1 MKKLIFGLFLTLF
14 LSAVVAAQE
23 NRLGNQPI
31 SSSEI
36 YQNIE
41 KLGFL
46 GSALFIA
53 AHPDDENTRLIAW
66 LDNQKMARTAYLSL
80 TRGDGGQNLIGP
92 ELREQLGMIR
102 TQELLEA
109 RSIDGGEQFFTRA
122 NDFGYSKDPEETLE
136 IWERDEVLSDVVQVI
151 RKFQPDI
158 IINRFDHRTAGTT
171 HGHHTSS
178 AILSVQAFD
187 LANDKGA
194 FPAQLKYVNTWK
206 PERLF
211 FNTSWWFYGSEDAFA
226 KADKT
231 NLLEIDNG
239 DYFTST
245 GYSVG
250 EIAALSRSRHQSQ
263 GFGSSGSRGSST
275 EYLEFLK
282 GSFPTD
288 KSDPFSGINTTW
300 TRVQGGQKV
309 MAQLNKVKETYD
321 FKDPS
326 ASLND
331 LLELRK
337 QINALDSG
345 YWRDLKLEE
354 TDLII
359 RDLIGLYAKA
369 TVNQPFGTSG
379 ESIKLEVELANRTI
393 ANLDYQIND
402 NPAVNF
408 EKSKGS
414 VAKNKSVTIEGIL
427 NIPENE
433 APTNPYYLEEEGSLG
448 MYVVDDPN
456 KIGMPEAAAAFQIP
470 VILMF
475 DDQKIEMSLPV
486 IYKTTDRVRGEI
498 YEPFN
503 VVPEIAISVENPV
516 YVFGNEEMKS
526 ISVNIKAF
534 ADVSNV
540 TVFADI
546 PNGWIQPMVKQQPF
560 SLSKGE
566 SRSYTFKISAP
577 TGFSEGEMKVYV
589 NTGDKKFDKEVVNIS
604 YNHIPDQ
611 QLVRS
616 ATAKLVNPG
625 LSNLAQTV
633 AYINGAGDDVA
644 TAIEAIGSKVF
655 KFEPSEV
662 PADLSKYDAVVVGIR
677 AFNVEPEAMAS
688 LQNRLDTF
696 VKNGGTLVMQYNTDR
711 GIPNDVLGPL
721 EISLSRKRV
730 TDENAAVTF
739 LDPENKVLNVPNK
752 ITQKDFEGWVQE
764 RGLYFP
770 EKWDPA
776 FQPILG
782 MSDKGEAQT
791 DGSLIVAEYGDGHVV
806 YTGLSL
812 FRELPV
818 GVAGA
823 YKLLA
828 NMISLSKTKPNLET
842 KQDQKF

>member
-1 MKKLIFGLFLTLF
+1 MKKHVLNLLLAFLF
-14 LSAVVAAQE
+14 VAGTVAQE
-23 NRLGNQPI
+23 NRLGDAPV

-36 YQNIE
+36 YHHIE

-66 LDNQKMARTAYLSL
+66 LDNEKMARTAYLSL

-109 RSIDGGEQFFTRA
+109 RNVDGGEQFFTRA
-122 NDFGYSKDPEETLE
+122 NDFGYSKDPEETLD
-136 IWERDEVLSDVVQVI
+136 IWNKNEVLSDVVRVI

-178 AILSVQAFD
+178 AILSVEAF
-187 LANDKGA
+187 NMVSDKNA
-194 FPAQLKYVNTWK
+194 FPAQLKYVDTWK

-231 NLLEIDNG
+231 NLLQIDNG
-239 DYFTST
+239 DYFSST

-275 EYLEFLK
+275 EYLEFLE

-288 KSDPFSGINTTW
+288 KTDPFSGINTTW
-300 TRVQGGQKV
+300 TRVDGGKKV
-309 MAQLNKVKETYD
+309 QSQWETVLSNYD
-321 FKDPS
+321 FKNP
-326 ASLND
+326 ASSLED
-331 LLELRK
+331 LLALRK
-337 QINALDSG
+337 EISSLSAG
-345 YWRDLKLEE
+345 YWKNVKLGEV
-354 TDLII
+354 DKII
-359 RDLIGLYAKA
+359 KELIGLYAKA
-369 TVNQPFGTSG
+369 YVTQPYATSG
-379 ESIKLEVELANRTI
+379 ETIKLNLELANRAI
-393 ANLDYQIND
+393 DKLNYQIN
-402 NPAVNF
+402 NNAAISF
-408 EKSKGS
+408 EKAAGS
-414 VAKNKSVTIEGIL
+414 ISNNTSITVEGTL
-427 NIPENE
+427 NIPSDQ
-433 APTNPYYLEEEGSLG
+433 APTSPYYLEKEGSLG

-456 KIGMPEAAAAFQIP
+456 MIGIPEATAAFQVP
-470 VILMF
+470 VILTF
-475 DDQKIEMSLPV
+475 GDQKIEMSLPV

-498 YEPFN
+498 YEPFHI
-503 VVPEIAISVENPV
+503 VPEIAISVENPV
-516 YVFGNEEMKS
+516 YIFSNDERKNVT
-526 ISVNIKAF
+526 VTVKAYK
-534 ADVSNV
+534 DVSNIAL
-540 TVFADI
+540 FADI
-546 PNGWIQPMVKQQPF
+546 PAGWIQPMVKQKPF

-566 SRSYTFKISAP
+566 SMSYSFMITSPNDSA
-577 TGFSEGEMKVYV
+577 EGEMIIYATSG
-589 NTGDKKFDKEVVNIS
+589 NKKYDQEVINID

-611 QLVRS
+611 QLVRP

-655 KFEPSEV
+655 KFEPGEV
-662 PADLSKYDAVVVGIR
+662 PSDLSKYDAVVVGIR
-677 AFNVEPEAMAS
+677 AFNVEPEAMAN

-711 GIPNDVLGPL
+711 GIPSDALGPL

-739 LDPENKVLNVPNK
+739 LHPENKVLNTPNK
-752 ITQKDFEGWVQE
+752 ITQQDFEGWVQE

-770 EKWDPA
+770 ENWDPA
-776 FQPILG
+776 FEPILG
-782 MSDKGEAQT
+782 MNDKGESQT
-791 DGSLIVAEYGDGHVV
+791 KGSLLVAPYGDGHVV

-812 FRELPV
+812 FRELPA

-828 NMISLSKTKPNLET
+828 NMISLSKNRPNLET

>member
-1 MKKLIFGLFLTLF
+1 MKKHLIALAIACLTLAN
-14 LSAVVAAQE
+14 LVAQE
-23 NRLGNQPI
+23 NRLGDSPT

-36 YQNIE
+36 YHKME

-109 RSIDGGEQFFTRA
+109 RNIDGGEQFFTRA

-136 IWERDEVLSDVVQVI
+136 IWDRNQVLSDVVQVI

-178 AILSVQAFD
+178 AILAVEAFD
-187 LANDKGA
+187 LANDETA
-194 FPAQLKYVNTWK
+194 FPAQLKYVDVWK
-206 PERLF
+206 PERQF

-231 NLLEIDNG
+231 NLLELEDGNFFN
-239 DYFTST
+239 DS

-275 EYLEFLK
+275 EYLEFLN
-282 GSFPTD
+282 GSRPTD

-300 TRVQGGQKV
+300 TRVDGGKKIL
-309 MAQLNKVKETYD
+309 AQLEKVQAAYD
-321 FKDPS
+321 FKNP
-326 ASLND
+326 ATSLAD

-337 QINALDSG
+337 GINSLNDG
-345 YWRDLKLEE
+345 YWKNVKLQEVDE
-354 TDLII
+354 II
-359 RDLIGLYAKA
+359 SDIAGLYTKA
-369 TVNQPFGTSG
+369 YVSQPYGTSG
-379 ESIKLEVELANRTI
+379 ESMKLNLEIANR
-393 ANLDYQIND
+393 ALDKLDYSINE
-402 NPAVNF
+402 NRAVSF
-408 EKSKGS
+408 KDSKGS
-414 VAKNKSVTIEGIL
+414 LNKNTSITLEGIL
-427 NIPENE
+427 NIPSDEK
-433 APTNPYYLEEEGSLG
+433 PTNAYYLEEEATLG
-448 MYVVDDPN
+448 MYTVSDPN
-456 KIGMPEAAAAFQIP
+456 MIGLPEASAAFQVP
-470 VILMF
+470 LILNF
-475 DDQKIEMSLPV
+475 GDQKIEMSLPV
-486 IYKTTDRVRGEI
+486 TYKTTDRVRGEI

-503 VVPEIAISVENPV
+503 VVPDVAVTIENPV
-516 YVFGNEEMKS
+516 YVFGNDEGKS
-526 ISVNIKAF
+526 INVTIKAYK
-534 ADVSNV
+534 DVENV
-540 TVFADI
+540 NLYATVPDDWEEQI
-546 PNGWIQPMVKQQPF
+546 LERLTLNMK
-560 SLSKGE
+560 KGE
-566 SRSYTFKISAP
+566 SKTNSFYIKAP
-577 TGFSEGEMKVYV
+577 IGSSEGEIKVYAKI
-589 NTGDKKFDKEVVNIS
+589 GDKKLDKEVLLID

-611 QLVRS
+611 QFVRTTS
-616 ATAKLVNPG
+616 AQLVNPG

-633 AYINGAGDDVA
+633 AYINGAGDEVA
-644 TAIEAIGSKVF
+644 QAIEAIGSKVF
-655 KFEPSEV
+655 KFDPSQV
-662 PADLSKYDAVVVGIR
+662 PTDLSKYDAVVVGIR
-677 AFNVEPEAMAS
+677 AFNVEPETMAS
-688 LQNRLDTF
+688 LQSRLDTYIE
-696 VKNGGTLVMQYNTDR
+696 NGGTLIMQYNTNR
-711 GIPNDVLGPL
+711 GISKNALGPL

-739 LDPENKVLNVPNK
+739 LSPENKVLNSPNK
-752 ITQKDFEGWVQE
+752 INQQDFDGWVQE

-770 EKWDPA
+770 DAWDPA
-776 FQPILG
+776 FTSVLG
-782 MSDKGEAQT
+782 MNDKGEEQT
-791 DGSLIVAEYGDGHVV
+791 NGSLIVAEYGKGHVV

-812 FRELPV
+812 FRELPA
-818 GVAGA
+818 GVSGA

-828 NMISLSKTKPNLET
+828 NMISLSKKPSNIET